1 MNSNRIM
8 KLKIQKVIQ
17 ILLAKFEE
25 LQEIRRL
32 QMGMYTMS
40 PRSFNAIN
48 KKIGFI
54 QNLCRGFMHRLVY
67 LC

>member
-1 MNSNRIM
+1 M
-8 KLKIQKVIQ
+8 KLKIQKVLQ

-32 QMGMYTMS
+32 QMGMYSMS
-40 PRSFNAIN
+40 PRSFNSIN

-54 QNLCRGFMHRLVY
+54 
-67 LC
+67 